1 MKQFENRLIFGKL
14 WSRVWCLVFD
24 SQCSSRRRAD
34 EGKCLFTGLLTV
46 LASIREVGSAA
57 SVLVTA
63 MNDEQSP
70 AAAAG
75 ATLRARRRLV
85 CLLSHAV
92 RPSDRV
98 AVQQ

>member
-1 MKQFENRLIFGKL
+1 MSVHG
-14 WSRVWCLVFD
+14 LVN
-24 SQCSSRRRAD
+24 STSEYQ
-34 EGKCLFTGLLTV
+34 G
-46 LASIREVGSAA
+46 GSAA

-85 CLLSHAV
+85 CLLSYAV
-92 RPSDRV
+92 RQSDRV